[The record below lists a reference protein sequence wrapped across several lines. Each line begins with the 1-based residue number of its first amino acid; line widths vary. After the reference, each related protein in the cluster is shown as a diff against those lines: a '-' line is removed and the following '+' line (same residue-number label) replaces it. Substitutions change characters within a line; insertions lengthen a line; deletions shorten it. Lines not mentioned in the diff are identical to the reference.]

1 MATEPRPGLVQLSAK
16 ITSDHGYWLDSHS
29 RRLGKSAG
37 EALRIVLDWAMANE
51 GVVFPG
57 TLQARKPSNR

>member
-1 MATEPRPGLVQLSAK
+1 MAEPRPGKVAFSAK
-16 ITSDHGYWLDSHS
+16 ITGDQGYWLDSHA

-51 GVVFPG
+51 ATVFPG